1 MEYELYHYGTKGMR
15 WGVRRYQ
22 NADGSLTEA
31 GQKRLDK
38 YKSKELEKIIDKYK
52 VDKLTKQRDRLER
65 KALTKGGLFIDNRL
79 AKAQYRV
86 IKASG
91 MEYLESSK
99 VYSMTYE
106 DMMSERSALRRT
118 KGKTFIAG
126 LGRKVVG
133 AVIGESSGD
142 IFVDSNVYKT
152 NSRVGLEES
161 IRNEYE
167 ARKLAGYRALGM

>member
-38 YKSKELEKIIDKYK
+38 YKAKEIEKIVEKYQ
-52 VDKLTKQRDRLER
+52 VGKLAAQRDRLER
-65 KALTKGGLFIDNRL
+65 KAMIKPGLFTDNKL
-79 AKAQYRV
+79 LKAQYRV
-86 IKASG
+86 FKASG
-91 MEYLESSK
+91 MEFMESSK
-99 VYSMTYE
+99 VASMTYDE
-106 DMMSERSALRRT
+106 MMSERSALRKE

-133 AVIGESSGD
+133 AVIRESAGD
-142 IFVDSNVYKT
+142 IFVDSDVFKT
-152 NSRVGLEES
+152 NRRVGLEES
-161 IRNEYE
+161 IRNDYE
-167 ARKLAGYRALGM
+167 ARKLTGYRGYGI